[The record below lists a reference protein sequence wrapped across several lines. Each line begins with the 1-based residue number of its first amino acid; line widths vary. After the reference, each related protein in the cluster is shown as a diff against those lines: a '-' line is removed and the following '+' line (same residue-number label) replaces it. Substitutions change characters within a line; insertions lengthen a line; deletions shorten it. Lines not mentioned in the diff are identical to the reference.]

1 MDDFGYYI
9 FALVVL
15 VVGFLIVKKVATC
28 LVKTIIGILVLAILA
43 GIYWVYIALISFGVF
58 VSDIA
63 EKRCC
68 SQNVW

>member
-28 LVKTIIGILVLAILA
+28 LVKTINGILVLAILA
-43 GIYWVYIALISFGVF
+43 GIYWVYIA
-58 VSDIA
+58 
-63 EKRCC
+63 
-68 SQNVW
+68 

>member
-28 LVKTIIGILVLAILA
+28 LVKTIVGILVLAILA
-43 GIYWVYIALISFGVF
+43 GIYWVYIA
-58 VSDIA
+58 
-63 EKRCC
+63 
-68 SQNVW
+68 

>member
-28 LVKTIIGILVLAILA
+28 LVKAIIGILVLAILA
-43 GIYWVYIALISFGVF
+43 GIYWVYIA
-58 VSDIA
+58 
-63 EKRCC
+63 
-68 SQNVW
+68 

>member
-9 FALVVL
+9 FALVLL

-43 GIYWVYIALISFGVF
+43 GIYWVYIA
-58 VSDIA
+58 
-63 EKRCC
+63 
-68 SQNVW
+68 

>member
-28 LVKTIIGILVLAILA
+28 LVKTIIGMLVLAILA
-43 GIYWVYIALISFGVF
+43 GIYWVYIA
-58 VSDIA
+58 
-63 EKRCC
+63 
-68 SQNVW
+68 

>member
-15 VVGFLIVKKVATC
+15 VVGSLIVKKVATC

-43 GIYWVYIALISFGVF
+43 GIYWVYIA
-58 VSDIA
+58 
-63 EKRCC
+63 
-68 SQNVW
+68 

>member
-28 LVKTIIGILVLAILA
+28 LVKTIIGILVLEILA
-43 GIYWVYIALISFGVF
+43 GIYWVYIA
-58 VSDIA
+58 
-63 EKRCC
+63 
-68 SQNVW
+68 

>member
-28 LVKTIIGILVLAILA
+28 LVKTIIGMLVFCLL
-43 GIYWVYIALISFGVF
+43 YTSP
-58 VSDIA
+58 SPRD
-63 EKRCC
+63 
-68 SQNVW
+68 

>member
-28 LVKTIIGILVLAILA
+28 LVKTIICIVVLAILA
-43 GIYWVYIALISFGVF
+43 GIYWMYIA
-58 VSDIA
+58 
-63 EKRCC
+63 
-68 SQNVW
+68 

>member
-15 VVGFLIVKKVATC
+15 VVGFLIVMKVATC

-43 GIYWVYIALISFGVF
+43 GIYWVYIA
-58 VSDIA
+58 
-63 EKRCC
+63 
-68 SQNVW
+68 

>member
-15 VVGFLIVKKVATC
+15 VVSFLIVKKVATC

-43 GIYWVYIALISFGVF
+43 GIYWVYIA
-58 VSDIA
+58 
-63 EKRCC
+63 
-68 SQNVW
+68 

>member
-9 FALVVL
+9 LALVVL

-43 GIYWVYIALISFGVF
+43 GIYWVYICLLYTSP
-58 VSDIA
+58 SPRD
-63 EKRCC
+63 
-68 SQNVW
+68 

>member
-28 LVKTIIGILVLAILA
+28 LVKTIIGILVLAILV
-43 GIYWVYIALISFGVF
+43 GIYWVYIA
-58 VSDIA
+58 
-63 EKRCC
+63 
-68 SQNVW
+68 

>member
-43 GIYWVYIALISFGVF
+43 GIYWVHIA
-58 VSDIA
+58 
-63 EKRCC
+63 
-68 SQNVW
+68 

>member
-1 MDDFGYYI
+1 MDNFGYYI

-43 GIYWVYIALISFGVF
+43 GIYWVYIV
-58 VSDIA
+58 
-63 EKRCC
+63 
-68 SQNVW
+68 

>member
-15 VVGFLIVKKVATC
+15 VVGFLIVKKVTTC

-43 GIYWVYIALISFGVF
+43 GIYWVYIA
-58 VSDIA
+58 
-63 EKRCC
+63 
-68 SQNVW
+68 

>member
-28 LVKTIIGILVLAILA
+28 LVKTIIGILVLAVLA
-43 GIYWVYIALISFGVF
+43 GIYWVYVA
-58 VSDIA
+58 
-63 EKRCC
+63 
-68 SQNVW
+68 

>member
-28 LVKTIIGILVLAILA
+28 LIKTIIGIVVLAILV
-43 GIYWVYIALISFGVF
+43 GIYWMYSA
-58 VSDIA
+58 
-63 EKRCC
+63 
-68 SQNVW
+68 